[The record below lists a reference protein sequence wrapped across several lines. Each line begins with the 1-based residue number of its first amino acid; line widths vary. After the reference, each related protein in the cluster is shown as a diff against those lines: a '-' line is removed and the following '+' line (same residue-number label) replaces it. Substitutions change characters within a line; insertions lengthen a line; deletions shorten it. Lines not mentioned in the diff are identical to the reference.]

1 MNKTLL
7 VEGMMCPRCEA
18 RVKKALEALD
28 GVELATPDRTSNR
41 VTVTVN
47 PASPVSD
54 EVLMQTVT
62 EAGYTVRGMAD

>member
-28 GVELATPDRTSNR
+28 GVELATPDRAANC
-41 VTVTVN
+41 VTVTVT

>member
-1 MNKTLL
+1 MKKTLL

-28 GVELATPDRTSNR
+28 GVELATPERAANR
-41 VTVTVN
+41 VTVTL
-47 PASPVSD
+47 ASPVSD